1 MFDIGLPEM
10 LVVIVITL
18 LVVGPK
24 DLPRVIRGFARTI
37 ARLRRMVDEFMVS
50 VNQYVRESELAEL
63 KDTVDKARQSVDVR
77 SHVKDMIDPHGDLD
91 KPIIPPEKTSGS
103 MPSDGGPEPTIH
115 DPAKDEAD
123 QNKKAEP

>member
-18 LVVGPK
+18 IVVGPK
-24 DLPRVIRGFARTI
+24 DLPKVIRGFARVI

-77 SHVKDMIDPHGDLD
+77 SHVREMIDPHGELS
-91 KPIIPPEKTSGS
+91 KPVVPEQGKKN
-103 MPSDGGPEPTIH
+103 TIH
-115 DPAKDEAD
+115 QPDADETPKDGKAD
-123 QNKKAEP
+123 S